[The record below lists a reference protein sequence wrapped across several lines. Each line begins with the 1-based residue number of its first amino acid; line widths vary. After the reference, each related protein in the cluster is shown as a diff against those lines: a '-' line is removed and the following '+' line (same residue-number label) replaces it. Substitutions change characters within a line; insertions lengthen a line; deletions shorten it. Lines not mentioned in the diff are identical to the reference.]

1 MKFDF
6 MHKACWWLTVT
17 FVIVA
22 LISLLILEGGK
33 KKKKA
38 TLFHLCHDHI
48 PKLFLIVSIHDRLDC
63 PWSEPTEATCI
74 TKWMNWA
81 QAV

>member
-1 MKFDF
+1 

-22 LISLLILEGGK
+22 LISLLILGGGGGGEGK
-33 KKKKA
+33 KSA

-48 PKLFLIVSIHDRLDC
+48 PKLFLVVSIHDRPDC